1 MGEEVV
7 FVAEASLAWR
17 GDFKFNAKVGD
28 LPELPMDEPPEIGG
42 EASGFSPLD
51 LLAAS
56 IGGCLSAALI
66 FCLKK
71 ARVEPVEVSVK
82 SKVTVVREDG
92 YLRVKRVDVDLT
104 PVFSGEAMKKAERC
118 LEIFRNYCI
127 VTESVARG
135 IPVTVNLNAK
145 KS

>member
-66 FCLKK
+66 FCLRRLEWNPLKY
-71 ARVEPVEVSVK
+71 PLS
-82 SKVTVVREDG
+82 
-92 YLRVKRVDVDLT
+92 LRSRW
-104 PVFSGEAMKKAERC
+104 
-118 LEIFRNYCI
+118 
-127 VTESVARG
+127 
-135 IPVTVNLNAK
+135 
-145 KS
+145 

>member
-1 MGEEVV
+1 M
-7 FVAEASLAWR
+7 
-17 GDFKFNAKVGD
+17 
-28 LPELPMDEPPEIGG
+28 
-42 EASGFSPLD
+42 
-51 LLAAS
+51 
-56 IGGCLSAALI
+56 
-66 FCLKK
+66 
-71 ARVEPVEVSVK
+71 EPVEVSVK